1 MFYFLTHLYFHL
13 LLFPDMYLKVSLLL
27 DNDIIVSKRSNTFTS
42 TKDLH
47 ITQTFEF
54 SALSDELDKVSTET
68 SPILKVADELI
79 TNASSNY
86 KKSLI
91 IKDVRSVRETFAS
104 DTLRNHMGVL
114 ISVRATTGTSRTK
127 RVVGRLYL
135 GKTNIPF
142 NDEEFHWVEMVRNFD
157 SSITQWHHLRL
168 DRL

>member
-1 MFYFLTHLYFHL
+1 
-13 LLFPDMYLKVSLLL
+13 MYLKVSLLL

-47 ITQTFEF
+47 VTQTFEF

-114 ISVRATTGTSRTK
+114 ISVRTSTGSSRTK